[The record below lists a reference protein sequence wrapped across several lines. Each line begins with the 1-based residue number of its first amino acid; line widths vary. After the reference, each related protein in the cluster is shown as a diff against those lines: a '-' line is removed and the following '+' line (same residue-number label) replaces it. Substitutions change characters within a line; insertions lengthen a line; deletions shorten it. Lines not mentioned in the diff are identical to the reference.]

1 MENADSL
8 KIFSRVRVKF
18 YFCDTSRSV
27 HILLEVFTM
36 RNFLQHI
43 LFFVT
48 AAMLFAACEKDDTL
62 ILPDISDTSSYPEAE
77 AGEVRLVLADGST
90 RAPFEGMTRAM
101 LAEDGKNLLWQSG
114 DRFRLYA
121 HNGDGSNAFVANPYI
136 DFSYWVNTTTA
147 GRSFFRGKMDADMAA
162 GSYTYYAVYPHS
174 TPVSG
179 TVATFTLPAV
189 QDGTYGKT
197 DFMVAKSTASA
208 LQRIT
213 DSDPTTPE
221 PMNNISLTL
230 KHQLHAMR
238 FEIPSTGA
246 LSSGVRRVHILFSEA
261 VVGDIAVDMA
271 SGSVTTSNTSNKI
284 TVDFGEGNEKQ
295 AGDKFW
301 VMTLPQAAF
310 SRAVDIR
317 FEDSAGNYST
327 RQLVTFPTSQ
337 QYTAG
342 RLTPVKINVP
352 NTTSGISSLHCTI
365 TNYAPLGEP
374 ITNLHLTLPTG
385 YYFTDYT
392 SYRNGVADGNGE
404 YVYALFDDMFDNTLR
419 NSNLQLDY
427 ESKNAFVPTTVVLGN
442 TVNISGRTNY
452 PLTTP
457 YLFEEN
463 FNNVESFSNKDAHAT
478 SNTGSHSYT
487 FVNLKGWTG
496 GRVGGE
502 AGKSVRLACHRE
514 TSAQYDARLD
524 SPVMSYLKDGKNVKV
539 RVSYNYG
546 MDQDGGGVWTTYVG
560 QTCYEGRTTDTSAL
574 KSGDETGTFES
585 EFFIDKSVNDNNGS
599 YSSLPYSRSFEF
611 TGCTNGTRISWRT
624 RTEYDA
630 GLNNNTCWLYIDN
643 VRVSIAQ

>member
-1 MENADSL
+1 
-8 KIFSRVRVKF
+8 
-18 YFCDTSRSV
+18 
-27 HILLEVFTM
+27 M

-43 LFFVT
+43 LFFAT
-48 AAMLFAACEKDDTL
+48 AAILFAACEKDDTL
-62 ILPDISDTSSYPEAE
+62 ILPDTSDTSSYPEAE

-121 HNGDGSNAFVANPYI
+121 HNGDGSNAFSANPYI

-213 DSDPTTPE
+213 DSDPMTLE

-246 LSSGVRRVHILFSEA
+246 LSSVRRVHILFSEA

-295 AGDKFW
+295 AGDTFW

-327 RQLVTFPTSQ
+327 RQLVTFPSSPSSQ

-352 NTTSGISSLHCTI
+352 TQMVGYTYLDATTVDTQ
-365 TNYAPLGEP
+365 LGEP
-374 ITNLHLTLPTG
+374 VTHLHLDLPDG
-385 YYFTDYT
+385 YYFTDY
-392 SYRNGVADGNGE
+392 SNVKAVAENSSNGVHTFT
-404 YVYALFDDMFDNTLR
+404 LFNDMIDASFR
-419 NSNLQLDY
+419 NSNITLTY
-427 ESKNAFVPTTVVLGN
+427 ESEHALIPTPVVFGEGLQIGKRN
-442 TVNISGRTNY
+442 QYYN
-452 PLTTP
+452 LQTP
-457 YLFEEN
+457 WLFEQN
-463 FNNVESFSNKDAHAT
+463 FDNATTLDSDQDDAAL
-478 SNTGSHSYT
+478 SG
-487 FVNLKGWTG
+487 VLEGWTASRFG
-496 GRVGGE
+496 VNKAMMMHVYQGTSTSSIDNDRSRV
-502 AGKSVRLACHRE
+502 
-514 TSAQYDARLD
+514 D
-524 SPVMSYLKDGKNVKV
+524 SPTLSYLKPTAKV
-539 RVSYNYG
+539 SIKVVCNYG
-546 MDQDGGGVWTTYVG
+546 GTLAKGTISSDPKIMQSVLEIGATTTTGVINHQV
-560 QTCYEGRTTDTSAL
+560 DL
-574 KSGDETGTFES
+574 
-585 EFFIDKSVNDNNGS
+585 DNKVFTADAGSDGS
-599 YSSLPYSRSFEF
+599 YSNTPTTATVTIPNF
-611 TGCTNGTRISWRT
+611 TAEHRISWRGT
-624 RTEYDA
+624 FRNHSGSGWSVITALHVYV
-630 GLNNNTCWLYIDN
+630 YFDN